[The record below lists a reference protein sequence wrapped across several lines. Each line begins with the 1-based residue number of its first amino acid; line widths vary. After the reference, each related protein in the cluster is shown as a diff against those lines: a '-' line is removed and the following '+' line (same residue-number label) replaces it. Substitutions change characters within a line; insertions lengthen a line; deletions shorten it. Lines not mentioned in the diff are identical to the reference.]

1 MEGAPNWE
9 GTIMQVKSARSAVAW
24 AVAITA
30 PVTAA
35 VTVGVNALVRRS
47 RKRVRTPEFG
57 IHRVPERPRLWR
69 TTTTEPIPWS
79 GQLQTVSAVPP
90 ENPHAPPTPPG
101 GIGLRTHAR

>member
-1 MEGAPNWE
+1 M
-9 GTIMQVKSARSAVAW
+9 TYKSGRSAVAL

-30 PVTAA
+30 PITAA

-47 RKRVRTPEFG
+47 RSRVRRPEFG

-69 TTTTEPIPWS
+69 TTTTGPIPWA
-79 GQLQTVSAVPP
+79 GQLESVAAVPP

-101 GIGLRTHAR
+101 GVGLRTHAR

>member
-1 MEGAPNWE
+1 M
-9 GTIMQVKSARSAVAW
+9 TYKSARSAVAL

-30 PVTAA
+30 PLTAA

-47 RKRVRTPEFG
+47 RNRVRQPEFG

-69 TTTTEPIPWS
+69 TATTGPIPWA
-79 GQLQTVSAVPP
+79 GQLESVSAVPP